1 MYSDEVFEMGMDR
14 NGEWSYNTYYAARDG
29 SLKQNTWVKK
39 TGIWYYFGADGA
51 GYEGIQTIKG
61 ENYYF
66 KSGKMIEGTF
76 KNVDGTLYLIQKDGT
91 LNKVKNNTWTKA
103 WGDWYYAADGEIL
116 KDCVKKIGNAY
127 YGFDDYGRMYE
138 DKMFDL
144 MEWIEEGEHR
154 GEEIHHVYF
163 AKADGTLLTANWL
176 KKADE
181 WYYFGEN
188 GEGFEGIQTI
198 RGIKYYF
205 EAAKMQTGGTVE
217 ADGITYEICSDGTLK
232 VKETEDAQKDGWLQ
246 KGKNW
251 YYVKDHAFYTDTI
264 EKINGKL
271 YGFDADGRMYENV
284 SFQCRNADGILGTY
298 YADKSGALRTSQK
311 YQSGKDTYYFDEY
324 GRGYEGAHMID
335 GKPYQF
341 EGGKIVG

>member
-1 MYSDEVFEMGMDR
+1 
-14 NGEWSYNTYYAARDG
+14 
-29 SLKQNTWVKK
+29 
-39 TGIWYYFGADGA
+39 
-51 GYEGIQTIKG
+51 
-61 ENYYF
+61 
-66 KSGKMIEGTF
+66 
-76 KNVDGTLYLIQKDGT
+76 
-91 LNKVKNNTWTKA
+91 
-103 WGDWYYAADGEIL
+103 
-116 KDCVKKIGNAY
+116 
-127 YGFDDYGRMYE
+127 MYE

-176 KKADE
+176 KKAGE

-188 GEGFEGIQTI
+188 GEGFEGIQTV

-205 EAAKMQTGGTVE
+205 EAAKMQTSGTVK

-232 VKETEDAQKDGWLQ
+232 IKETEVAQKDGWLQ

-284 SFQCRNADGILGTY
+284 SFQCRNADGILDTY
-298 YADKSGALRTSQK
+298 YADKSGALRISQK

-335 GKPYQF
+335 GKQYQF